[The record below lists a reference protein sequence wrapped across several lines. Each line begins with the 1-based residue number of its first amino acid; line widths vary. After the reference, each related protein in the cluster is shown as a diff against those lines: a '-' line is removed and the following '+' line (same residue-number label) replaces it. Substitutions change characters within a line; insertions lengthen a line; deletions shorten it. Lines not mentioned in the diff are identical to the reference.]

1 MFAIGALVCFFCSV
15 LFQYCAL
22 SGACDM
28 VLVRLLLLGTSVRGR
43 HLPFTSPDF
52 RSPPARSEWQPGACV
67 STAASQAAGIHTYVC
82 VVRAWSSL
90 AKFNARAPTGREEAA
105 AGRERHL
112 ARRPARE
119 RDRDAATRTQDH
131 IGSAGPTSRALS
143 RSCLRALLAAWSRRA
158 DTVTRGR
165 DRAFSRDDGQ
175 AGDTWRLHQR
185 PQRTEAATW
194 HTPAAAAAAPARRCG
209 NRYAN

>member
-1 MFAIGALVCFFCSV
+1 MFAIGALVCFLCSV

-28 VLVRLLLLGTSVRGR
+28 LLVRLLLLGTSVRGR

-90 AKFNARAPTGREEAA
+90 AKFNVRAPTGREEAA

-119 RDRDAATRTQDH
+119 TEMRQRAHKT
-131 IGSAGPTSRALS
+131 ISARLGRPRVLS
-143 RSCLRALLAAWSRRA
+143 LVLVCARCLLPGHVAQTL
-158 DTVTRGR
+158 
-165 DRAFSRDDGQ
+165 
-175 AGDTWRLHQR
+175 
-185 PQRTEAATW
+185 
-194 HTPAAAAAAPARRCG
+194 
-209 NRYAN
+209 